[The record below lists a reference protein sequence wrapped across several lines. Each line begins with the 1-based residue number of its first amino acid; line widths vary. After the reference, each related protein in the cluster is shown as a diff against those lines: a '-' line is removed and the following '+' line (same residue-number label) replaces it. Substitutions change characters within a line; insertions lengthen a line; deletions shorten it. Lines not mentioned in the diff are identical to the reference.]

1 MLSRRALASF
11 AVTTARNGLARGH
24 ESAGKSESPSEMS
37 SRNHHMLPWSRSKP
51 TPQPKLHPKARI
63 TLLLQPQDAHVMSL
77 HLFQRPN
84 LHPTSLKNR
93 PETSIPGSPI
103 TKHSSESQKWKL
115 RPDKSVPTHWRATQA
130 RPYNA
135 LSGLHL
141 VQLVSDKSV
150 HDCSSHLGRRTNNP
164 SRSYHWEMVSKGL
177 QRYPLSY
184 AHSISAV
191 HAPLSQSLPP

>member
-1 MLSRRALASF
+1 ME
-11 AVTTARNGLARGH
+11 RNGLARGR

-37 SRNHHMLPWSRSKP
+37 LRNHHMLPWSCSKP
-51 TPQPKLHPKARI
+51 TPQPRLYPKAGI
-63 TLLLQPQDAHVMSL
+63 TLLLQPQDAHVM
-77 HLFQRPN
+77 P
-84 LHPTSLKNR
+84 LHPISLKNR
-93 PETSIPGSPI
+93 PEMSIPGSSI
-103 TKHSSESQKWKL
+103 IKHSSESQKWKL

-130 RPYNA
+130 HPYNA

-150 HDCSSHLGRRTNNP
+150 HNCSSHLGRRTNNP